1 MDTVQALRFEDSQ
14 HTHFG
19 MRGEVT
25 FLQLLEQVLIPSIW
39 HVTGSDELQSV
50 VSFLL
55 PATPMGEVQANWLHQ
70 SGSIHDEELCYTTT
84 ISKIEQNYSS
94 YLHWQ
99 WSLVDAAQSDIG
111 YVGDRD
117 HHVSQRGRCLLVVT
131 HCLRPTGPLLFSFVK
146 LSLNA
151 LMAMPPPLPKAD

>member
-39 HVTGSDELQSV
+39 HVMGSDELQSV

-70 SGSIHDEELCYTTT
+70 SGSIHVNINHYRAWCVASGDNKGTMEDDGIMNSGLHFQSSWGNLQCGVTTSQSEGPSTRANMELLDP
-84 ISKIEQNYSS
+84 SS
-94 YLHWQ
+94 Q
-99 WSLVDAAQSDIG
+99 VTE
-111 YVGDRD
+111 
-117 HHVSQRGRCLLVVT
+117 LLQKN
-131 HCLRPTGPLLFSFVK
+131 FIW
-146 LSLNA
+146 
-151 LMAMPPPLPKAD
+151 